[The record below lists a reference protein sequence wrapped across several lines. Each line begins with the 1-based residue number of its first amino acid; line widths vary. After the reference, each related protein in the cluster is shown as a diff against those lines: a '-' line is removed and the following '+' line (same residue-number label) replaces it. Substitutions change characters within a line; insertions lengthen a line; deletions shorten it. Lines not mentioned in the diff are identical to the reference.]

1 MFIEDHL
8 DCCFHSSLEEVRA
21 RAGAGSGDACNSPG
35 GRWGCSGQAAWWRM
49 GEAPKGKHE

>member
-49 GEAPKGKHE
+49 GEAPKGKRE